1 MRRPE
6 PEPAPARGA
15 RAAALAVLAA
25 SCFAGAAPAQ
35 TPAPLPPGAPGAAD
49 IAPLDPDEWNRF
61 AQAIDT
67 LRLCVEGS
75 RGGRTPAQSVQAL
88 QALGL
93 AGEMR
98 QRALALLPAGDPGR
112 AAVEAAPDDAQAI
125 MRSFQAVSAWVPV
138 RPIDQ
143 ARALAYVYRF
153 EAQATGGA
161 CVPSEDFLSNYQK
174 TLS

>member
-1 MRRPE
+1 MKPPE
-6 PEPAPARGA
+6 PEPAPAR
-15 RAAALAVLAA
+15 AAALAALIAA
-25 SCFAGAAPAQ
+25 CLAGAAPAQ
-35 TPAPLPPGAPGAAD
+35 APVPAAPAGAPSAED
-49 IAPLDPDEWNRF
+49 IAPLGADEWNRF

-67 LRLCVEGS
+67 LRLCVEGT
-75 RGGRTPAQSVQAL
+75 RGARTPAQSVQAL

-98 QRALALLPAGDPGR
+98 ERALALLPPGDPGR
-112 AAVEAAPDDAQAI
+112 AAIEAAPDDAQAI
-125 MRSFQAVSAWVPV
+125 MRSFQAVSAWAPS

-143 ARALAYVYRF
+143 ARALAYVYHF
-153 EAQATGGA
+153 EARATGGA